1 MRRDEEVEVMEAG
14 TVKKIAIAIL
24 IPLLLIFLV
33 AVGAAIWYFVIYE
46 PPERVMEKALVAARS
61 RDEERFKEYF
71 SKASVRALEG
81 SWTGESYGRS
91 GSWGAMMAGIME
103 PSGAPPTIVETE
115 LTEEGD
121 RAKVKLRLR
130 DQRRTVYFINEDGDW
145 RFDVLSGVNVGVSEE
160 ARAAKKV
167 EIDPEKAKKEEKF
180 SEEPKKRGWWKK
192 D

>member
-1 MRRDEEVEVMEAG
+1 MDAG
-14 TVKKIAIAIL
+14 AVKKIAIAVL

-46 PPERVMEKALVAARS
+46 PPDRVLEKALVAART
-61 RDEERFKEYF
+61 RDEETFKGYF
-71 SKASVRALEG
+71 SKPSVRALEG

-91 GSWGAMMAGIME
+91 GSWAAMMAGIME
-103 PSGAPPTIVETE
+103 TSGAPPTILETE
-115 LTEEGD
+115 VAEED
-121 RAKVKLRLR
+121 HRAKVKIRLR
-130 DQRRTVYFINEDGDW
+130 DQRRTIYFINEDGDW

-167 EIDPEKAKKEEKF
+167 EVDPEKAKKEEKF

-192 D
+192 E